1 MPQAMVMAAVADAM
15 AHPARAGVSSL
26 RRRKRR

>member
-1 MPQAMVMAAVADAM
+1 MVIAAVAEAI

-26 RRRKRR
+26 RSRKRR